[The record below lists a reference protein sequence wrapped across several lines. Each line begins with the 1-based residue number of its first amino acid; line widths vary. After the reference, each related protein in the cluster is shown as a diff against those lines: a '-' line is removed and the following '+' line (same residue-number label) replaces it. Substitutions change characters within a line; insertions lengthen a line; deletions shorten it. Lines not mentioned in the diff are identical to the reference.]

1 MNEDILRKIEVAC
14 EQVFN
19 APTADGRQLAEQQL
33 AGFSRVESVGELKLL
48 MEKSTNAYALFYAA
62 TQMLKLFT
70 TNWNSFSKEQKNE
83 IRMLLYIP
91 VCVHWFMEVQID
103 PSPRFNSFFDLDTL
117 FVFTL
122 VFRNQT
128 FHPSLYD

>member
-1 MNEDILRKIEVAC
+1 MNEEILRKIEIAC

-83 IRMLLYIP
+83 IRMLCIYIFQF
-91 VCVHWFMEVQID
+91 VVHGGSNRSHHHHVSTETGFLILT
-103 PSPRFNSFFDLDTL
+103 PFLC
-117 FVFTL
+117 
-122 VFRNQT
+122 
-128 FHPSLYD
+128 